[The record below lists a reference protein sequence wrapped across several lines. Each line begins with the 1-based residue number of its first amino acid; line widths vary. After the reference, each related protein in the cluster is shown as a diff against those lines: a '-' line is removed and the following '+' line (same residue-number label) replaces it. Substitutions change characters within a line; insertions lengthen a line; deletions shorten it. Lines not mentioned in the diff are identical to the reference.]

1 MAETPAQPEQ
11 AGPNWGWFGK
21 LPGAGD
27 FVSRRMA
34 YGDRATWDRWCIAG
48 MEALAQRGSVLDPGG
63 ICWGFLL
70 PTGTTP
76 AQLGVLAPSWDRG
89 GRRFPVVV
97 TLRLTP
103 VWLNQAAL
111 LTLAWAQVLDEAR
124 RDRLGLEAV
133 DQRLNQALNDA
144 LLAAAPD
151 DETTL
156 PPGAVSVHLPW
167 PGLTR
172 SFDAQGGQ
180 SYWWSVPPA
189 STGHRALV
197 HEGPPDGVLFGQLW
211 GS

>member
-1 MAETPAQPEQ
+1 MAES
-11 AGPNWGWFGK
+11 GPNADQAEPSWGWFGK

-48 MEALAQRGSVLDPGG
+48 MEALAQRGSLLDPGG

-70 PTGTTP
+70 PAGTTP
-76 AQLGVLAPSWDRG
+76 AQLGVLAPSWDRV

-103 VWLNQAAL
+103 NWLNQAAL
-111 LTLAWAQVLDEAR
+111 LALAWAQVLDEAR

-133 DQRLNQALNDA
+133 DQRLDQALRSA
-144 LLAAAPD
+144 QEAAVPD

-156 PPGAVSVHLPW
+156 PQGAVSQQLPW
-167 PGLTR
+167 PGLAR
-172 SFDAQGGQ
+172 SFDAQGAQ
-180 SYWWSVPPA
+180 SYWWSVPPV
-189 STGHRALV
+189 STGYRALV
-197 HEGPPDGVLFGQLW
+197 HEGPPDGTLFGQLW
-211 GS
+211 G